1 MQTKMMYNILIAFR
15 KGLITDIMNSFLNY
29 LIKYIQLIRISDIV
43 DIAVVA
49 VIIYYIIKL
58 IRETRAMQLV
68 KGLAILMIIFF
79 VSRLYKLN
87 ALNYILSG
95 AMQIGLFAVIVIF
108 QPELRNLLERM
119 GRFKV
124 GKFMDFAA
132 DSGTND
138 VQLTI
143 AAVVHAAVDMSAT
156 KTGAL
161 IVMERETR
169 LGDFMT
175 TGIMLEANV
184 SSGLLENIFVP
195 NTPLHD
201 GAVIIRQNRIMA
213 AGCMLPLT
221 TNNNLSHELGT
232 RHRAAIGLSES
243 TDAIV
248 IVVSEETGK
257 ISIARNG
264 TLTRNLTGESL
275 TKALRKILVQDIEK
289 ADKMDKLKFW
299 RTKSE

>member
-1 MQTKMMYNILIAFR
+1 MHAFWE
-15 KGLITDIMNSFLNY
+15 Y
-29 LIKYIQLIRISDIV
+29 LVKYIQLIHFSDMV
-43 DIAVVA
+43 DVLFVA
-49 VIIYYIIKL
+49 IIIYCIIKL

-68 KGLAILMIIFF
+68 RGIVILLIIFLL
-79 VSRLYKLN
+79 SDLYKLN
-87 ALNYILSG
+87 ALNYILSST
-95 AMQIGLFAVIVIF
+95 MQIGLFAVIVIF

-124 GKFMDFAA
+124 GRFIDFGTDTDAA
-132 DSGTND
+132 SIVRIIDSV
-138 VQLTI
+138 VQ
-143 AAVVHAAVDMSAT
+143 AAVDMSAT
-156 KTGAL
+156 RTGAL
-161 IVMERETR
+161 IVMERETK
-169 LGDFMT
+169 LGDFLT
-175 TGIMLEANV
+175 SGTMLEAYV

-201 GAVIIRQNRIMA
+201 GAVIIRGNRIMA

-232 RHRAAIGLSES
+232 RHRAAIGLSEG

-264 TLTRNLTGESL
+264 TLTRNLTGVSL
-275 TKALRKILVQDIEK
+275 KRALEKIFVQNSENS
-289 ADKMDKLKFW
+289 DKIDKLKFW
-299 RTKSE
+299 RSK